1 MHLTIISISNV
12 TFVTHHKNGVVKM
25 KNTDKRNRLDDRMF
39 HYRVTNNNIVLI
51 EYYRKQII
59 ILKGN
64 DAEKFLNKINYANN
78 DKEKQLIMA
87 KITGNFKRG
96 NERY

>member
-1 MHLTIISISNV
+1 
-12 TFVTHHKNGVVKM
+12 M
-25 KNTDKRNRLDDRMF
+25 KNTDKRNRLDDMMF
-39 HYRVTNNNIVLI
+39 HYRVTNNNIFLI

-96 NERY
+96 NELY